1 MPSNRE
7 LFLQNSLARAAVLL
21 FRCTR
26 YLTQQSNRGEAQL
39 LLTECEIF
47 FSETKASLAAEL
59 RATARGESP
68 TFAKSVEKSGEN
80 LAWVG
85 PPGWQRTN
93 PVSSTVTEM
102 KSGEPISAT
111 SSGGIT
117 QTETPCKPSLPTP
130 VPNSFAMRLKSVLIG
145 SRNSGGK
152 NDLPLP

>member
-26 YLTQQSNRGEAQL
+26 YLTQNSNRGEAQL

-59 RATARGESP
+59 RSTARGESH
-68 TFAKSVEKSGEN
+68 TFAKPAAKSGEN
-80 LAWVG
+80 AAWVG
-85 PPGWQRTN
+85 PPGWQRTS
-93 PVSSTVTEM
+93 PAKSTETETKLEEPSSD
-102 KSGEPISAT
+102 T

-117 QTETPCKPSLPTP
+117 TTVTPPQHSLPTP
-130 VPNSFAMRLKSVLIG
+130 APSLFAMRLKSVLLG
-145 SRNSGGK
+145 SKNLEGK
-152 NDLPLP
+152 NDLPMP

>member
-59 RATARGESP
+59 RSTARGELH
-68 TFAKSVEKSGEN
+68 TFVKPAAASGEN
-80 LAWVG
+80 VAWVG
-85 PPGWQRTN
+85 PPGWQRTSPAAN
-93 PVSSTVTEM
+93 METSK
-102 KSGEPISAT
+102 KSEEPISAT
-111 SSGGIT
+111 LSGGIIR
-117 QTETPCKPSLPTP
+117 TETPCKPSSNTP
-130 VPNSFAMRLKSVLIG
+130 APNSFAMRLKSVLIG
-145 SRNSGGK
+145 SRNLGESK
-152 NDLPLP
+152 

>member
-26 YLTQQSNRGEAQL
+26 YLTQHSNRGEAQL

-59 RATARGESP
+59 RSTARGELH
-68 TFAKSVEKSGEN
+68 TFAKPVAKSGEN
-80 LAWVG
+80 VAWVG
-85 PPGWQRTN
+85 PPGWQRIS
-93 PVSSTVTEM
+93 PA
-102 KSGEPISAT
+102 KSMEIETKSEGPISDT
-111 SSGGIT
+111 LSGGIT
-117 QTETPCKPSLPTP
+117 RTATPPQSNSSLPAPSL
-130 VPNSFAMRLKSVLIG
+130 FAMRLKSVLLG
-145 SRNSGGK
+145 SKNLEGK